1 MSEVGAE
8 SLEAA
13 TNAKANVIFVKFG
26 IGSNVL
32 IRAIDVRGIVKAIN
46 VAAAS
51 VEYQIA
57 YFDDDKVR
65 RVEWMEAM
73 ELEA

>member
-1 MSEVGAE
+1 MSEVGSAQ
-8 SLEAA
+8 LEAA
-13 TNAKANVIFVKFG
+13 TNAEANVIFVKFG
-26 IGSNVL
+26 IGQSVL

-51 VEYQIA
+51 VEYQVA

-65 RVEWMEAM
+65 RVEWMEAV